1 MLTRLFIQ
9 NYVIIDELEIEFS
22 SRLNVITGETGAG
35 KSIIVGALGLIL
47 GERADATALVNK
59 EKKCV
64 IEGVF
69 VQRNKE
75 TITHFLKEHELDAL
89 DELTVRREITANG
102 KSRAFINDTPVNLSQ
117 LQELGLL
124 LVDLH
129 RQFDT
134 LELGASEFQRQ
145 VLDALAGHA
154 ALVQEYREQYRRLQ
168 ILSKETEDLKA
179 QQLQLEKEADYN
191 RFQYNELEE
200 AGLREN
206 ELEEAEAEL
215 KMLSNAEGIRSAL
228 DKALFELKESETPLI
243 QQLKV
248 LLNQLNN
255 FAAFHPELP
264 VILQRLQSAQVELQD
279 IAGDISRISDHIQ
292 YDPEKIERLNE
303 KLSLGYKLQKKHG
316 VNSTAELLGIKNQ
329 LQEKLQAVQNLDE
342 AIRKKEKETE
352 LVSVEAG
359 KLAAKI
365 SAGRLKQVK
374 PLEEKVNKLLNQ
386 VGMPNARLK
395 AEVKEKKELNALGN
409 NTIEFLFNANV
420 TTGAKEEK
428 PGQFAPIRKV
438 ASGGELSRLMLCI
451 KSLVAQTVDLPV
463 LIFDEIDTGISGE
476 AARQV
481 GIIMKDLA
489 AKMQVIC
496 ITHQPQ
502 IAGKADAHYFVYKEI
517 SGNKVH
523 TGIRLLNADERI
535 ITIAQMLSG
544 EKPTAAALAN
554 AREMI
559 MN

>member
-1 MLTRLFIQ
+1 MLTRLLIQ

-35 KSIIVGALGLIL
+35 KSIIVGAMGLIL

-75 TITHFLKEHELDAL
+75 TITHFLKEHALDAL

-117 LQELGLL
+117 LQELGLQ

-134 LELGASEFQRQ
+134 LELGAAEFQRL

-168 ILSKETEDLKA
+168 IHSKETEDLKA

-191 RFQYNELEE
+191 RFQFNELEE
-200 AGLREN
+200 AGFREN
-206 ELEEAEAEL
+206 ELEEAESEL

-255 FAAFHPELP
+255 FAAYHPELP
-264 VILQRLQSAQVELQD
+264 VILQRLQSVQVELQD
-279 IAGDISRISDHIQ
+279 IAGDISHISDQIH

-303 KLSLGYKLQKKHG
+303 RLSWGYKLQKKHG
-316 VNSTAELLGIKNQ
+316 VNSTTELLGIKNQ
-329 LQEKLQAVQNLDE
+329 LEEKLLAVQNLDE

-352 LVSVEAG
+352 LVSIEAG

-395 AEVKEKKELNALGN
+395 AEVKEKKELNAFGN

-420 TTGAKEEK
+420 TTSVKEEK

-451 KSLVAQTVDLPV
+451 KSLVAQSVDLPV
-463 LIFDEIDTGISGE
+463 LIFDEIDSGISGE

-502 IAGKADAHYFVYKEI
+502 LAGKADAHYFVYKEI

-554 AREMI
+554 AMEMI